1 MIWSNKS
8 KLKDV
13 WGNTCTIL
21 SYCHGKM
28 TSKRSVWFSLIGL
41 KLTTADLLS
50 HIIKPD
56 SIASRES

>member
-8 KLKDV
+8 KLQDV
-13 WGNTCTIL
+13 WGHTSTIL
-21 SYCHGKM
+21 GYCHGKM

-56 SIASRES
+56 PIASRES